1 MVQAVRNIVIVGGGT
16 AGWLTAGVIAAKHR
30 ARMGNG
36 FSVTLVESPNTP
48 IIGVGEG
55 TWPTLRSTLARIGV
69 SETELFRQCDAAFK
83 QGARFARWTTGAEDD
98 FYYHP
103 LMLPQSFG
111 QVNLVPHWLA
121 HEDGRSFC
129 DAVCPQGR
137 LCDDGLAPKTI
148 TTAEFDAVANYSY
161 HLDAGKFAP
170 FLQAHCCDKL
180 GVRHVLADVRS
191 VNLTENG
198 DIRSI
203 DTAQAGEIA
212 GDLFVDC
219 TGFKA
224 LLIGKT
230 LGVGFKDCSD
240 VLFCDTALAAQV
252 PYETPDAPMASQ
264 TISTAQEAGWIWDI
278 GLPARRGI
286 GHVYSSRHISDEDAE
301 RELRAY
307 IGPAAKDLK
316 VRKIPIRGG
325 HRETFWKRNC
335 VAVGLAAGFL
345 EPLEAS
351 AIVLIELSAKL
362 IAERMPACREVMD
375 LIASRFNE
383 TTHYRWGRIIDF
395 LKLHY
400 VLTQR
405 TDTAFWRDN
414 LLPETIPDRLKDLL
428 LLWSHQS
435 PWFHDEFDRVEEV
448 FPAASYQYVLYGMG
462 FRTQVEPSA
471 LAGEAMNAE
480 RAMRE
485 NAVQTERLRAGLPR
499 HRDLIRKITVDK
511 GPQEKRVRPAPM
523 GRAFRVLHRK
533 SHVTIE
539 LSDEV

>member
-1 MVQAVRNIVIVGGGT
+1 MVHPVRNIVIVGGGT

-30 ARMGNG
+30 ARMGAN

-83 QGARFARWTTGAEDD
+83 QGARFARWTTGSDD
-98 FYYHP
+98 AFYYHT

-111 QVNLVPHWLA
+111 QMNLVPHWLA
-121 HEDGRSFC
+121 RDDGRSFC
-129 DAVCPQGR
+129 DTVCPQGR

-148 TTAEFDAVANYSY
+148 ATAEFEAVANYSY
-161 HLDAGKFAP
+161 HLDAAKFAP
-170 FLQAHCCDKL
+170 FLQAHCCGNL
-180 GVRHVLADVRS
+180 GVRHVLADVRR
-191 VNLTENG
+191 VNLAENG
-198 DIRSI
+198 DIRSL
-203 DTAQAGEIA
+203 DTVQAGEIE

-224 LLIGKT
+224 LLIGET
-230 LGVGFKDCSD
+230 LGVPFKECSD
-240 VLFCDTALAAQV
+240 VLFCDRALAAQV
-252 PYETPDAPMASQ
+252 PYASESAPIASH
-264 TISTAQEAGWIWDI
+264 TISTAQSAGWIWDI
-278 GLPARRGI
+278 GLPARRGV
-286 GHVYSSRHISDEDAE
+286 GYVYSSRHTSDEAAE
-301 RELRAY
+301 LELRRY
-307 IGPAAKDLK
+307 IGSQGAALP
-316 VRKIPIRGG
+316 VRKIPIRSG

-362 IAERMPACREVMD
+362 IAEQMPVCREVMD
-375 LIASRFNE
+375 LIAARFNAS
-383 TTHYRWGRIIDF
+383 THYRWGRIIDF

-400 VLTQR
+400 VLTKR
-405 TDTAFWRDN
+405 TDSAFWRDN
-414 LLPETIPDRLKDLL
+414 LRPETIPDRLKDLL

-462 FRTQVEPSA
+462 FRTQVDPSM
-471 LAGEAMNAE
+471 LGGDEKQAE
-480 RAMRE
+480 RALRE

-499 HRDLIRKITVDK
+499 HRELIRKIVEH
-511 GPQEKRVRPAPM
+511 GLQAV
-523 GRAFRVLHRK
+523 
-533 SHVTIE
+533 
-539 LSDEV
+539 